1 MHFRKR
7 GEKNSNWAETT
18 NDWKEEQKCKFITLP
33 SGKKEKFT
41 GQLGDCCEFH
51 RWQLF
56 GPILR
61 TENRGKIITSPAAE
75 EFLKNNGHRRGPT
88 GELVVSTARGKRRVQ
103 KRERKK

>member
-7 GEKNSNWAETT
+7 GEKSSNWNETT
-18 NDWKEEQKCKFITLP
+18 NDWKEEQKCKLVTTD
-33 SGKKEKFT
+33 SGKKVKFT
-41 GQLGDCCEFH
+41 GMPGDCCEFH

-61 TENRGKIITSPAAE
+61 EENRGRITTSIGTE

-103 KRERKK
+103 KKEGKK